1 MAISYPLTPPAALEA
16 SRLSLTGLSAVS
28 RNVSPFTMQVQQ
40 YNWSGQGWLGTVD
53 CPPMTRTAAEQVVSF
68 LLMAQRGTFYFQ
80 DFANPTPRGTV
91 TGTLTVSS
99 ATANGT
105 TLTFS
110 GATGGTTFAAGDWIE
125 IGTSLYKI
133 VQVNSSSSVD
143 VFPVLRSSYA
153 GGTSIIYSPAVSPF
167 RAARGVFRLAEP
179 STQWSIDTAK
189 FYGVSFNV
197 MEDVA
202 Q

>member
-40 YNWSGQGWLGTVD
+40 YNWQGQGWLGTVD
-53 CPPMTRTAAEQVVSF
+53 CPPMTRTAAEQVIAF

-80 DFANPTPRGTV
+80 DFANPTSRGAI
-91 TGTLTVSS
+91 TGSLNVAT

-105 TLTFS
+105 TLTYTN
-110 GATGGTTFAAGDWIE
+110 TGGSGLFAAGDWIQ
-125 IGTSLYKI
+125 ISTSLYKI
-133 VQVNSSSSVD
+133 VQVNTALSVD
-143 VFPVLRSSYA
+143 IFPVLRSSYA
-153 GGTSIIYSPAVSPF
+153 AGTSITYTNAK
-167 RAARGVFRLAEP
+167 GVFRLAEP
-179 STQWSIDTAK
+179 STQWNIDTAK

>member
-16 SRLSLTGLSAVS
+16 SRLSITGVSAVS
-28 RNVSPFTMQVQQ
+28 RNVSPFTMQMQQ
-40 YNWSGQGWLGTVD
+40 YNWQGQGWLGTVD
-53 CPPMTRTAAEQVVSF
+53 CPPMTRIAAEQVVSF

-80 DFANPTPRGTV
+80 DFANPTPRGSV

-99 ATANGT
+99 ATANST
-105 TLTFS
+105 TLGIS
-110 GATGGTTFAAGDWIE
+110 GATGSFAAGDWIQ
-125 IGTSLYKI
+125 ISTSLYKI

-153 GGTSIIYSPAVSPF
+153 GGTSITYTNAK
-167 RAARGVFRLAEP
+167 GVFRLAEP

-202 Q
+202 S